1 MYETVH
7 TALLVIE
14 HDVVPNLV
22 ACRSTKPN
30 VFQSA
35 VEAAKITAAAACYW
49 FSELYNRA
57 PTPSTTAR
65 LMTPRC
71 SSSMVDSMLH
81 QNISNEVKGC
91 P

>member
-1 MYETVH
+1 MEH
-7 TALLVIE
+7 GVI
-14 HDVVPNLV
+14 PNLV
-22 ACRSTKPN
+22 VRRSIRPN

-57 PTPSTTAR
+57 PTSSTTGR